1 MACKS
6 CKKAKNIVKG
16 FTTLA
21 VDKVLRVN
29 KYEFTDSRVRVCQ
42 KCDDKYM
49 IFRRLMCKHCKC
61 YIPAKARVPDEK
73 CPLGKWSK

>member
-6 CKKAKNIVKG
+6 CKKAKQIVKG

-21 VDKVLRVN
+21 VDTVN
-29 KYEFTDSRVRVCQ
+29 GVDKYEFTDERVRACQ
-42 KCDDKYM
+42 TCDDNEW